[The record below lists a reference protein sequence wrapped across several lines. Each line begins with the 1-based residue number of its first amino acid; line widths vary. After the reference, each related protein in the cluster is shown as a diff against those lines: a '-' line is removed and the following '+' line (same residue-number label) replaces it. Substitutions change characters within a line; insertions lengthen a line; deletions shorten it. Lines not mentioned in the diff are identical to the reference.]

1 MHMTINENNRIPTL
15 SLSAQKR
22 IGVILKSEP
31 NNSFVRLAVNGGGCS
46 GLSYEFSIEKVIQND
61 DIIIFESDDNSIAF
75 VTDKISVTYIEKAE
89 IDWKENISGSSFIVN
104 NPNATANCGC
114 GTSFSIA

>member
-1 MHMTINENNRIPTL
+1 MTGIERDIMGCNFKND
-15 SLSAQKR
+15 
-22 IGVILKSEP
+22 
-31 NNSFVRLAVNGGGCS
+31 SFGTS
-46 GLSYEFSIEKVIQND
+46 G
-61 DIIIFESDDNSIAF
+61 IFKAIAF